1 MKREDAENV
10 LPCLAGLFALEPGS
24 HPHPSRAMT
33 KLFDATCINRAE
45 NLEISRRR
53 LMRSTLR
60 TPHQDRQSHS

>member
-1 MKREDAENV
+1 
-10 LPCLAGLFALEPGS
+10 
-24 HPHPSRAMT
+24 MT